1 MYDKIAQQLREKLK
15 EAVERNKTQG
25 LLFSGGLDSGIL
37 AFLCPGIRAIT
48 ITLNSFGDDLEYARR
63 LAKYCQ
69 IEHYQKAI
77 SIEEAT
83 RAVPEVIKI
92 LESFDPAIP
101 NDITTYF
108 GLKLAKQMGIKTVMT
123 GDGSDEIFAGYS
135 FMHNIP
141 DVGSYIKRISGDMYF
156 SSNTLGNFFDLQIK
170 QPYTDK
176 EFVNFCHK
184 IPCNLKLRETN
195 GKFTGKWILR
205 KAFESFLPEE
215 VIWQR
220 KRPLEQGSGTTK
232 LREIIAKK
240 VSQEEF
246 KTAKHIFP
254 VRFMSKEHF
263 YYYRIYR
270 RVVGRIPKALPGER
284 VCPGCGTGLRKQS
297 GHCKICGW
305 TK

>member
-1 MYDKIAQQLREKLK
+1 MDKEIAEELREKLTESVK
-15 EAVERNKTQG
+15 KNKAEG

-37 AFLCPGIRAIT
+37 AFLCPGIKAIT
-48 ITLNSFGDDLEYARR
+48 ITLNCFGDDLEYARR
-63 LAKYCQ
+63 LARYCQ

-77 SIEEAT
+77 TVQEAT

-92 LESFDPAIP
+92 LGSFDPAIP
-101 NDITTYF
+101 NDITCYF

-141 DVGSYIKRISGDMYF
+141 DVESYIKRISRDMYF

-176 EFVNFCHK
+176 EFVNFCHEV
-184 IPCNLKLRETN
+184 PCDLKLRETN

-205 KAFESFLPEE
+205 KAFESFLPEDI
-215 VIWQR
+215 IWQR

-232 LREIIAKK
+232 LREIIASR
-240 VSQEEF
+240 VGEGEF
-246 KTAKHIFP
+246 EQAKNIYP
-254 VRFMSKEHF
+254 IKFMSKEHF
-263 YYYRIYR
+263 YYYKIYR
-270 RVVGRIPKALPGER
+270 RVVGRIPKALPKER
-284 VCPGCGTGLRKQS
+284 VCPGCGAGLRKQS